1 MWNDVPN
8 IETHVIPQIL
18 TFYKKKNIF
27 PIRFFVT
34 PVKMSATR
42 SSPRTFAAKASPK
55 SSLTYQAERSSRASL
70 STTVTKAIG
79 ILDILASKADTGI
92 SLAELSSLIEMPKS
106 STHRYLATLQE
117 LDLAER
123 KDGDRFYLGTKV
135 IELAGS
141 FLMHSDLRNES
152 QTILND
158 LAERTGETI
167 HLAVP
172 SDTEVVYIAK
182 VESKHGLGMFSHIG
196 ARLPMYCT
204 ALGKAIL
211 AFGSQASFQAVIA
224 EPLSARTPNSIISAQ
239 ALEAELARTRERGYA
254 IDNEE
259 NETGIR
265 CVGAP
270 ILDYTA
276 TPIAAISISVP
287 RERMDEQRYN
297 SLGKLVREAAQMVS
311 RRKGFSG

>member
-1 MWNDVPN
+1 M
-8 IETHVIPQIL
+8 
-18 TFYKKKNIF
+18 
-27 PIRFFVT
+27 
-34 PVKMSATR
+34 
-42 SSPRTFAAKASPK
+42 
-55 SSLTYQAERSSRASL
+55 
-70 STTVTKAIG
+70 STTVAKAIG
-79 ILDILASKADTGI
+79 ILDILASKADVGI
-92 SLAELSSLIEMPKS
+92 SLAELSALIDMPKS

-117 LDLAER
+117 LDLAGR
-123 KDGDRFYLGTKV
+123 KEGDRFYLGTKV

-141 FLMHSDLRNES
+141 FLAHSDLRIES
-152 QTILND
+152 QAILND
-158 LAERTGETI
+158 LAEKTGETV

-172 SDTEVVYIAK
+172 SGTEVVYIAK
-182 VESKHGLGMFSHIG
+182 VESKHALGMFSHIG

-211 AFGSQASFQAVIA
+211 AFSINASLEAVVAGSLL
-224 EPLSARTPNSIISAQ
+224 PRTPNSIISAK
-239 ALEAELARTRERGYA
+239 ALEAELALTRSRGYA

-259 NETGIR
+259 NEIGIR

-287 RERMDEQRYN
+287 RERMDNESCT
-297 SLGKLVREAAQMVS
+297 SLGLLVREAALMVS

>member
-1 MWNDVPN
+1 MPAKR
-8 IETHVIPQIL
+8 EKTR
-18 TFYKKKNIF
+18 
-27 PIRFFVT
+27 PIA
-34 PVKMSATR
+34 VKVSQQSNRADQLKRSAHTSI
-42 SSPRTFAAKASPK
+42 SSTVAKS
-55 SSLTYQAERSSRASL
+55 
-70 STTVTKAIG
+70 IG
-79 ILDILASKADTGI
+79 ILDILASKSDVGI

-123 KDGDRFYLGTKV
+123 KEGDRFCLGTKV

-141 FLMHSDLRNES
+141 FLAHSDLRNES
-152 QTILND
+152 QMILNE
-158 LAERTGETI
+158 LAEKTGETV

-172 SDTEVVYIAK
+172 SGTEVVYIAK
-182 VESKHGLGMFSHIG
+182 VESRYALGMFSHIG

-211 AFGSQASFQAVIA
+211 AFSNDVHFKSVVEG
-224 EPLSARTPNSIISAQ
+224 PLLPRTPNSIISAE
-239 ALEAELARTRERGYA
+239 ALETELALTRSRGYA

-259 NETGIR
+259 NEIGIC

-270 ILDYTA
+270 VFDYTA

-287 RERMDEQRYN
+287 RQRMDEEGYT
-297 SLGKLVREAAQMVS
+297 SLGLLVHEAAQMVS